1 MIIQLQTSKLTTL
14 KVVSYG
20 SLLALRNLSK
30 VIHYIPIRKGYSY
43 LTKFLFELGFL
54 IVVQDKD
61 EKDGGTTI
69 GEFVPGDRQKP
80 LKCSSSVYS
89 GITHA
94 NPEAKNEVRNNLPIQ
109 NQNLRI

>member
-1 MIIQLQTSKLTTL
+1 M
-14 KVVSYG
+14 
-20 SLLALRNLSK
+20 
-30 VIHYIPIRKGYSY
+30 
-43 LTKFLFELGFL
+43 TKFLFELGFL

-61 EKDGGTTI
+61 EKEGGTTI

-94 NPEAKNEVRNNLPIQ
+94 NPEAKNEVRNNHLRYSKLKFENLTSIYI
-109 NQNLRI
+109 NLRSL

>member
-1 MIIQLQTSKLTTL
+1 M
-14 KVVSYG
+14 
-20 SLLALRNLSK
+20 
-30 VIHYIPIRKGYSY
+30 
-43 LTKFLFELGFL
+43 TKFLFELGFL

-61 EKDGGTTI
+61 EKEGGTTI

-94 NPEAKNEVRNNLPIQ
+94 NPEAKNEVRNNHLIQ